1 MLLVTL
7 LIESLD
13 DKENLKELQID
24 TDGVKKVNHDII
36 KKKTMN
42 AMLNPILHDV
52 LKEIT
57 SKFEFF

>member
-36 KKKTMN
+36 KKK
-42 AMLNPILHDV
+42 L
-52 LKEIT
+52 
-57 SKFEFF
+57 